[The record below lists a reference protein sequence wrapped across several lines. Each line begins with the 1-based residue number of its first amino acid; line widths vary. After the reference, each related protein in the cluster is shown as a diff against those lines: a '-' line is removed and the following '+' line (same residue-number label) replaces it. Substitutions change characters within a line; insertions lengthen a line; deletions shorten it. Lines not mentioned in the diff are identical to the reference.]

1 MNIDTTLDFDSLT
14 SEQQQ
19 KLNDLFAGIQYL
31 REDVWTALSDPE
43 LMTQELFNYIQL
55 RRLEIGPE
63 LENIAMDM
71 FLKYPDFAMNYAN
84 RLEKAFSL
92 QNTTSENSPCK
103 NIRQG
108 ILSEFGCD
116 IGNLA
121 KDEL

>member
-1 MNIDTTLDFDSLT
+1 MEPDTLLDLDHLT
-14 SEQQQ
+14 PEQQQ

-31 REDVWTALSDPE
+31 REDAWAAVYAPE
-43 LMTQELFNYIQL
+43 LMTQELFDYIQL

-84 RLEKAFSL
+84 RLEKTFSL

-108 ILSEFGCD
+108 ILSEFGYD

>member
-1 MNIDTTLDFDSLT
+1 METDTLLDLDHLT
-14 SEQQQ
+14 PEQQQ

-31 REDVWTALSDPE
+31 REDAWTAVYAPE
-43 LMTQELFNYIQL
+43 LMTQELFDYIQL

-84 RLEKAFSL
+84 RLEKTFSL

-108 ILSEFGCD
+108 ILSEFGYD

>member
-1 MNIDTTLDFDSLT
+1 METDTLLDLDHLT
-14 SEQQQ
+14 PEQQQ

-31 REDVWTALSDPE
+31 REDAWAAVYAPE
-43 LMTQELFNYIQL
+43 LMTQELFDYIQL

-63 LENIAMDM
+63 LANIAMDM

-84 RLEKAFSL
+84 RLEKTFSL

-108 ILSEFGCD
+108 ILSEFGYD

>member
-55 RRLEIGPE
+55 RRLEIGSE
-63 LENIAMDM
+63 LENIAMDV
-71 FLKYPDFAMNYAN
+71 FLKYPDYAIDYTD
-84 RLEKAFSL
+84 RLEKAIIE
-92 QNTTSENSPCK
+92 TGGYDE
-103 NIRQG
+103 IRQRI
-108 ILSEFGCD
+108 ILEFGYD
-116 IGNLA
+116 IGPLEKMKVGN
-121 KDEL
+121 

>member
-1 MNIDTTLDFDSLT
+1 MEKKERFDFENSTPEQQKNIDNLLA
-14 SEQQQ
+14 Q
-19 KLNDLFAGIQYL
+19 IQYL
-31 REDVWTALSDPE
+31 TPEQWLALDNPE
-43 LMTQELFNYIQL
+43 KMTQTIFDSIQL
-55 RRLEIGPE
+55 RRMEVGPE
-63 LENIAMDM
+63 LEDISTNI
-71 FLKYPDFAMNYAN
+71 FLQYPEFATNYAN

-108 ILSEFGCD
+108 ILSEFGYD

>member
-1 MNIDTTLDFDSLT
+1 METDTLLDLDHLT
-14 SEQQQ
+14 PEQQQ

-31 REDVWTALSDPE
+31 REDAWAAVYAPE
-43 LMTQELFNYIQL
+43 LMTQELFDYIQL

-108 ILSEFGCD
+108 ILSEFGYD

>member
-1 MNIDTTLDFDSLT
+1 METDTLLDLDHLT
-14 SEQQQ
+14 PEQQQ

-31 REDVWTALSDPE
+31 REDAWAAVYAPE
-43 LMTQELFNYIQL
+43 LMTQELFDYIQL

-71 FLKYPDFAMNYAN
+71 FLKYPDFAMNYAI
-84 RLEKAFSL
+84 RLEKTFSL

-108 ILSEFGCD
+108 ILSEFGYD

>member
-1 MNIDTTLDFDSLT
+1 METDILLDLDHLT
-14 SEQQQ
+14 PEQQQ

-31 REDVWTALSDPE
+31 REDAWAAVYAPE
-43 LMTQELFNYIQL
+43 LMTQELFDYIQL

-84 RLEKAFSL
+84 RLEKTFSL

-108 ILSEFGCD
+108 ILSEFGYD

>member
-63 LENIAMDM
+63 LENIAMDV
-71 FLKYPDFAMNYAN
+71 FLKYPDYAIDYTD
-84 RLEKAFSL
+84 RLEKAIIA
-92 QNTTSENSPCK
+92 TGGYDE
-103 NIRQG
+103 IRQRI
-108 ILSEFGCD
+108 ILEFGYD
-116 IGNLA
+116 IGPLEKMKVGN
-121 KDEL
+121 

>member
-1 MNIDTTLDFDSLT
+1 METDTLLDLDHLT
-14 SEQQQ
+14 PEQQQ

-31 REDVWTALSDPE
+31 REDAWAAVYAPE
-43 LMTQELFNYIQL
+43 LMTQELFDYIQL

-84 RLEKAFSL
+84 RLEKTFSL

-108 ILSEFGCD
+108 IFSEFGYD

>member
-1 MNIDTTLDFDSLT
+1 METDTLLDLDHLT
-14 SEQQQ
+14 PEQQQ

-31 REDVWTALSDPE
+31 CEDAWAAVYAPE
-43 LMTQELFNYIQL
+43 LMTQELFDYIQL

-84 RLEKAFSL
+84 RLEKTFSL

-108 ILSEFGCD
+108 ILSEFGYD